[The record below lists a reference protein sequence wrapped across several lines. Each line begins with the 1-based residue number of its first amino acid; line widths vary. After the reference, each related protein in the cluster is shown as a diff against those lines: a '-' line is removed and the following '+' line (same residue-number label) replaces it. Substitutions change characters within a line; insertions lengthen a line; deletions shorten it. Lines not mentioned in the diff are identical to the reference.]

1 MLFEKYGNE
10 ISKDNRATNC
20 FCAFKERLDNLMDN
34 SAKNNV
40 FDSEQSNIFYQH
52 FNEVN
57 EVKNL

>member
-1 MLFEKYGNE
+1 
-10 ISKDNRATNC
+10 
-20 FCAFKERLDNLMDN
+20 MDN